1 MSVPLTVDDRS
12 VDIDRL
18 PPQAQVALLAR
29 TLWAEGYADHTAGHI
44 TLKDSDD
51 TLLTN
56 PFTLAWDEVRAS
68 DIVRIDK
75 SGHKLEGRYEAS
87 PAIALHVEL
96 HKARPDVGVAVHH
109 HPEWAT
115 VWAGLRQLPEV
126 YDQTSAMIPGEVTLY
141 SEFVGDVIPADVS
154 RRNIEAL
161 GDRPAAILGNHGVL
175 VTAPNAK
182 VAHLRC
188 VALEWRCK
196 MAWRVQVLGQGRGT
210 PMSAPA
216 ARALAMRVE
225 SGPADW
231 PHYFEAAVRRELRR
245 DPSVLE

>member
-1 MSVPLTVDDRS
+1 MSNALAIRDRDINVDL
-12 VDIDRL
+12 L
-18 PPQAQVALLAR
+18 PARAQVALLGRA
-29 TLWAEGYADHTAGHI
+29 LWREGYADHTAGHI
-44 TLKDSDD
+44 TLKDVDG

-68 DIVRIDK
+68 DVVRIDRF
-75 SGHKLEGRYEAS
+75 GNKLEGQFECS

-96 HKARPDVGVAVHH
+96 HRARPDVTVAVHH

-115 VWAGLRQLPEV
+115 VWAALHELPEV
-126 YDQTSAMIPGEVTLY
+126 YDQTSAMIPGDVALY
-141 SEFVGDVIPADVS
+141 EEYVGDVIPSEIS
-154 RRNIEAL
+154 RQNIEAL
-161 GDRPAAILGNHGVL
+161 GDRPAAILANHGVL
-175 VTAPNAK
+175 VVAPTVK

-196 MAWRVQVLGQGRGT
+196 MAWRVQVLGEGRGR
-210 PMSAPA
+210 PMSLQA
-216 ARALAMRVE
+216 ARTLAARVE